1 MERLLRNIEA
11 LSKGGAYLSALCML
25 LIVGLI
31 LVEIG
36 ARAILGVST
45 LVAAEYSGYLL
56 VASVLLGFAHTIEQG
71 GFIRINLVRMRMK
84 RRTQLV
90 MDVVAAVFSA
100 AITGYIFYYS
110 VLMVYD
116 TRELGMQADTIAETP
131 LWIPQTF
138 VPVGLLMLF
147 VQLLG
152 LIARR
157 IRQL

>member
-1 MERLLRNIEA
+1 
-11 LSKGGAYLSALCML
+11 
-25 LIVGLI
+25 
-31 LVEIG
+31 
-36 ARAILGVST
+36 
-45 LVAAEYSGYLL
+45 
-56 VASVLLGFAHTIEQG
+56 
-71 GFIRINLVRMRMK
+71 
-84 RRTQLV
+84 
-90 MDVVAAVFSA
+90 
-100 AITGYIFYYS
+100 
-110 VLMVYD
+110 MVYD